1 MMPRFSSRW
10 PEFDGISAETAWKL
24 VDTLFQQRSTL
35 FVGALVFVALGL
47 IGFFGTG
54 SPWYLAGMAYANGT
68 YALRLYQTHSY
79 ARARHGGTR
88 DAYVWRSLI
97 GGWLTALGW
106 GAWSL
111 VVLVEPEKSLVI
123 IVVSAQSA
131 CVIGAAVRN
140 NAVRIIASG
149 QIFLTLTPLLACC
162 LFADSIYLN
171 IYAGF
176 VVIHI
181 LAALE
186 LAKFLNQKTL
196 LLLLQ
201 DEEKSNLVTKLE
213 LARQELEVI
222 NQHLETLVA
231 TDALTGVAN
240 RRAFDLEAARE
251 WRRCAREQAP
261 MSLLLL
267 DVDHFKAFNDFYGHQ
282 AGDDCLR
289 EVASAAASAIHRPGD
304 LLARYGGEEFAV
316 ILPRTALEGAVVIAE
331 QVRAAITARAL
342 IHDASDAGQI
352 TISVGA
358 ACLTPDLEAPME
370 QLTALADAALYTAKR
385 TGRNRVHAAES
396 AAAAIQRQDLPLFS
410 G

>member
-68 YALRLYQTHSY
+68 YALRLHQTHSY
-79 ARARHGGTR
+79 ARARHGGTL

-196 LLLLQ
+196 LL
-201 DEEKSNLVTKLE
+201 
-213 LARQELEVI
+213 
-222 NQHLETLVA
+222 
-231 TDALTGVAN
+231 
-240 RRAFDLEAARE
+240 
-251 WRRCAREQAP
+251 
-261 MSLLLL
+261 
-267 DVDHFKAFNDFYGHQ
+267 
-282 AGDDCLR
+282 
-289 EVASAAASAIHRPGD
+289 
-304 LLARYGGEEFAV
+304 
-316 ILPRTALEGAVVIAE
+316 
-331 QVRAAITARAL
+331 
-342 IHDASDAGQI
+342 
-352 TISVGA
+352 
-358 ACLTPDLEAPME
+358 
-370 QLTALADAALYTAKR
+370 
-385 TGRNRVHAAES
+385 
-396 AAAAIQRQDLPLFS
+396 
-410 G
+410 